1 MSLQPILAN
10 RTRAILAKFIR
21 WRRRFLSTSGL
32 VRTELTGRL
41 SNRQR
46 YRYRLRG
53 EAVLDVI
60 LNNHL
65 LLATI
70 ILVFLVAVP
79 LLVMRGYKLRNPS
92 HVDRRKQPRGGVDR
106 RA

>member
-1 MSLQPILAN
+1 MSLQPILAD

-21 WRRRFLSTSGL
+21 WRRRFFEYVGPSQ
-32 VRTELTGRL
+32 
-41 SNRQR
+41 NRIDRSPVQPPR

-65 LLATI
+65 LLASI

>member
-1 MSLQPILAN
+1 M
-10 RTRAILAKFIR
+10 
-21 WRRRFLSTSGL
+21 
-32 VRTELTGRL
+32 
-41 SNRQR
+41 
-46 YRYRLRG
+46 
-53 EAVLDVI
+53 LDVI

-65 LLATI
+65 LLAAI

>member
-1 MSLQPILAN
+1 M
-10 RTRAILAKFIR
+10 
-21 WRRRFLSTSGL
+21 STSGL

-65 LLATI
+65 LLAAI